1 MATRIRSG
9 RLHSS
14 IRMPSGS
21 QIINSVQSQAIG
33 AGMGIE
39 YSLDPSAVILVAQFN
54 KLGLDIR
61 SFKEPLHRSVKYMGG
76 SFQQNFAVSGRP
88 NKWPELSDA
97 TIDKKF
103 KLAAGRPSAPLIR
116 SGLLQK
122 TVGQQKIWKINGL
135 EGYAAVN
142 NLGSADYGIYHQEG
156 FEGGEI
162 GVLLGGGKIGI
173 QSTGGLPARPFL
185 VFQKEDEK
193 NIEDIFIR
201 WFQERTIAA
210 GFRPGVSGISI

>member
-1 MATRIRSG
+1 MATRIRSD

-14 IRMPSGS
+14 IKLPSGS
-21 QIINSVQSQAIG
+21 SISKGIMSRAEG
-33 AGMGIE
+33 AGMGITFD
-39 YSLDPSAVILVAQFN
+39 LDPSAVILVAQFN

-61 SFKEPLHRSVKYMGG
+61 SFKEPLHRAIKYMGPSLQENIKVG
-76 SFQQNFAVSGRP
+76 GRP
-88 NKWPELSDA
+88 TKWPPLSDT

-103 KLAAGRPSAPLIR
+103 RVGARRPSAPLVR
-116 SGLLQK
+116 SGLLEK
-122 TVGQQKIWKINGL
+122 TVGQQNIWKINGL
-135 EGYAAVN
+135 EGYAAID

-156 FEGGEI
+156 FAAGEI

-185 VFQKEDEK
+185 MFQKEDEK

-201 WFQERTIAA
+201 WFQERAVAA
-210 GFRPGVSGISI
+210 GFRPGARGISL